1 MKGVTSLVFAGVGGQ
16 GLILATRVTA
26 LAAHLAGRRTVSS
39 EVHGM
44 AQRGGAVLTTV
55 RFGERVWAPAVPRG
69 EADVVIGLER
79 LEGLRALP
87 LLRPGGTLLL
97 NDRRLMPAVEALKRA
112 PYPSDAGSRAASSG
126 VELLEVEGQAIAER
140 LGNHKLSS
148 AAVLG
153 ALSTL
158 LDLPLE
164 AWVAAVAEVV
174 PPRTLPLNRAAFDQG
189 RVAVGDPVP
198 AASG

>member
-1 MKGVTSLVFAGVGGQ
+1 MKGVTNLVFAGVGGQ

-26 LAAHLAGRRTVSS
+26 LAAHLAGRRVVSS

-44 AQRGGAVLTTV
+44 AQRGGTVLTTV

-97 NDRRLMPAVEALKRA
+97 NDRCLMPAVEGMKRA
-112 PYPSDAGSRAASSG
+112 PYPTDAGARAASAG
-126 VELLEVEGQAIAER
+126 VELVEVAGQAIAER

-153 ALSTL
+153 ALSSL
-158 LDLPLE
+158 LDLPRETWL
-164 AWVAAVAEVV
+164 AAVAEVV
-174 PPRTLPLNRAAFDQG
+174 PARTLQLNRAAFDQG
-189 RVAVGDPVP
+189 RAEVGDPVP
-198 AASG
+198 AAAG